1 METLDYW
8 QPQDALEFRCPPEAV
23 GTLRPGD
30 AVPVP
35 QGASDLQRMALAYAP
50 RAMRALARLAEGEGR
65 AAVLAAQAILAYAYP
80 APAPG
85 AAPSPAPG
93 ALAPPPWLEEGKRLS
108 YAAGPDVCLG
118 NDRGLN

>member
-1 METLDYW
+1 MDTLDYW
-8 QPQDALEFRCPPEAV
+8 QPADALAFRCTPEEV
-23 GTLRPGD
+23 GHLKPGPGA

-50 RAMRALARLAEGEGR
+50 RAMRALARIAEGEGR

-85 AAPSPAPG
+85 MPSPPKDVG
-93 ALAPPPWLEEGKRLS
+93 ALAPPPWLEEDKRLS
-108 YAAGPDVCLG
+108 YAAGV